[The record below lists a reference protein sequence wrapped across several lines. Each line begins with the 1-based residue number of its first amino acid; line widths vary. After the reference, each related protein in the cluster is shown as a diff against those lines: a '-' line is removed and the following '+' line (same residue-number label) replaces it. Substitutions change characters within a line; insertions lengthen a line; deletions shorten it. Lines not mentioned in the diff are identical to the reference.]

1 MQTDLRRTC
10 LTMAHELL
18 PGDRNAGSPTER
30 QRRPDIVR
38 GQTAL
43 HRLLK
48 TLPAGAYACD
58 PAELI
63 TSFNA
68 HALELWG
75 RAPKLNGSSRG
86 CSEES

>member
-1 MQTDLRRTC
+1 
-10 LTMAHELL
+10 
-18 PGDRNAGSPTER
+18 
-30 QRRPDIVR
+30 VR
-38 GQTAL
+38 GQTAF

-48 TLPAGAYACD
+48 TLRAGAYACD

-68 HALELWG
+68 HALELRG
-75 RAPKLNGSSRG
+75 RAPKLNDSLRG